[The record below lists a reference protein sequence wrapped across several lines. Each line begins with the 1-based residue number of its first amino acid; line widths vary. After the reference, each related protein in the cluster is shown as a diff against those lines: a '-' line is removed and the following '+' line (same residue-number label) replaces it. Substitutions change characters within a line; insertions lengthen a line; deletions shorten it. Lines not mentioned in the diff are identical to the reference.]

1 MNMLFKH
8 RPAISCVETSLSATI
23 ISSLNDMIS
32 SIGPSA
38 NEKLDILMDVIS
50 GMQRQS
56 DSVAEDFKQ
65 LRQMN
70 DNQTRIS
77 EIIEMSGNNMPLTFI
92 IVPGVD
98 IPERL
103 SVEASY
109 IEKMRNFSKGKTNSV
124 TRILWEE
131 SRILF
136 ICPVTLNQVSEE

>member
-1 MNMLFKH
+1 MLFKH
-8 RPAISCVETSLSATI
+8 RPAMSCVETSLSATI

-70 DNQTRIS
+70 DNQTRLL
-77 EIIEMSGNNMPLTFI
+77 EIIEVSGNNMPLTFI
-92 IVPGVD
+92 IGPGVN

-103 SVEASY
+103 SAEASY
-109 IEKMRNFSKGKTNSV
+109 IEKMRNFSKRKTKSV
-124 TRILWEE
+124 TRIVWEE

-136 ICPVTLNQVSEE
+136 ICPVTLNQVS